1 MMLARRFG
9 LVCLMAA
16 LFGVVLSIIVSQSE
30 SEGLAS
36 RRLMFSAC
44 AYPIQ
49 PSCQAE
55 AIRYFN

>member
-9 LVCLMAA
+9 LVCVMAA
-16 LFGVVLSIIVSQSE
+16 VVGVVLSIIVSQPKSD
-30 SEGLAS
+30 GLAS
-36 RRLMFSAC
+36 RRLMFSPC

-55 AIRYFN
+55 AIHYFN

>member
-9 LVCLMAA
+9 LVCVMAA
-16 LFGVVLSIIVSQSE
+16 VFGVVLSIIVSQPKSDD
-30 SEGLAS
+30 LAS

-44 AYPIQ
+44 AYPIM

-55 AIRYFN
+55 ALRYFN